1 MSVVAVP
8 THAACLLLAAVPID
22 RYNTETFECDLNL
35 DHNDVFSDMTNMAQL
50 LHTTKQLIGVTGP
63 ADIVNNFQAFVSNVY
78 PGMSATVQDAYSCGT
93 ALPPIIKPYLPNFA
107 FPPLLPY
114 FKQFASADDMN
125 TYLTS
130 KDYADDENLV
140 RLLCAFSCLYG
151 VPVIRR
157 LVLMMLALDSRLK
170 APPA

>member
-1 MSVVAVP
+1 MC
-8 THAACLLLAAVPID
+8 THAACRLLAAVPVD

-63 ADIVNNFQAFVSNVY
+63 ADIVNNFEAFVSNVY
-78 PGMSATVQDAYSCGT
+78 PGMNTSVQDAYSCGS

-114 FKQFASADDMN
+114 LKPFASADDMN

-130 KDYADDENLV
+130 KDYADDDNPV
-140 RLLCAFSCLYG
+140 CSLCVCVWVYG
-151 VPVIRR
+151 VPLSDGLCF
-157 LVLMMLALDSRLK
+157 LVLN
-170 APPA
+170 